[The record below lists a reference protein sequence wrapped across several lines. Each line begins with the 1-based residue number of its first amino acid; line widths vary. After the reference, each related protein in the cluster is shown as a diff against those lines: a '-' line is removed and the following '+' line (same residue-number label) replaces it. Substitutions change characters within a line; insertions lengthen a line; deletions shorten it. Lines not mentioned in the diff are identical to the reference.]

1 MLLINLFDAPNFSYN
16 NFTSGLQN
24 FMSIVSESQS
34 LYEDALNCILTNAE
48 RIITQKEFLVQIT

>member
-1 MLLINLFDAPNFSYN
+1 MQAYSMLLINLFDAPNFSYN
-16 NFTSGLQN
+16 NFTSGLQS

-48 RIITQKEFLVQIT
+48 RIIT